1 MIPLPAKFAIAFA
14 IPGLI
19 ISAVF
24 ALPSGNRWEHN
35 VFVILFCTLL
45 SGVLGAV
52 VYAVLKAKVP
62 EFFEIFEGMA
72 GFSLSGSRS
81 STSDFSED
89 ELNDYAAET
98 DSDADR
104 QAADA
109 LAGAAADAGSKH
121 FGDHILVDKVKIKN
135 EPRLMAQAIRTLL
148 AKDD

>member
-14 IPGLI
+14 FPGLLV
-19 ISAVF
+19 SAVF
-24 ALPSGNRWEHN
+24 ALLSGNRWEHN
-35 VFVILFCTLL
+35 LSVVLFCTLL

-81 STSDFSED
+81 SASDFSED

-109 LAGAAADAGSKH
+109 LAAAADGNSKH

>member
-1 MIPLPAKFAIAFA
+1 MIPLPAKFAMAFA
-14 IPGLI
+14 FSGLLV
-19 ISAVF
+19 SGVF
-24 ALPSGNRWEHN
+24 AFMSGNRWEHSL
-35 VFVILFCTLL
+35 FVVLICTLL

-62 EFFEIFEGMA
+62 EFFEVFEGMA
-72 GFSLSGSRS
+72 GFSFGGSRS
-81 STSDFSED
+81 SASELVED
-89 ELNDYAAET
+89 ELDDYAAET

-104 QAADA
+104 QVADA
-109 LAGAAADAGSKH
+109 LASAANSNPKH